1 MANLDNESADANSM
15 YATGHKQQRHNYGT
29 RGNGS
34 EEEIS
39 LDDGADY
46 QSREYLQGINQ
57 TGGGIYQDHLTEGL
71 EQISEYGEEDNEAVT
86 SGRIQG
92 NYSDDDSDEGKFYLQ

>member
-1 MANLDNESADANSM
+1 MANLDYDSADANSM
-15 YATGHKQQRHNYGT
+15 YATGHKQQRYNYGT

-46 QSREYLQGINQ
+46 QSREYL
-57 TGGGIYQDHLTEGL
+57 
-71 EQISEYGEEDNEAVT
+71 
-86 SGRIQG
+86 
-92 NYSDDDSDEGKFYLQ
+92 